1 MRRGSAG
8 IAAVRI
14 ESREC
19 DDGGASGAVALPCA
33 GKGRGFDSRRR
44 HHSRPPGRAGYGIAG
59 GQGRIKG
66 EIIRLGHLGFY
77 DETDMHTMIAA
88 LDGTLVD
95 LGMNERPGAGT
106 QALIESFKR

>member
-19 DDGGASGAVALPCA
+19 DDGGASGAVDQGAVA
-33 GKGRGFDSRRR
+33 AVADD
-44 HHSRPPGRAGYGIAG
+44 AG